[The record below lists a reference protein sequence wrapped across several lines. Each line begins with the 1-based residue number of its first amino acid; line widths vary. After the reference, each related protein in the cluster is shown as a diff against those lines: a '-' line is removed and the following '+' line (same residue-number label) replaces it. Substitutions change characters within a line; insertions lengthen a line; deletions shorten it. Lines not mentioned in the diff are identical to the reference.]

1 MPSRRPGP
9 GDGYP
14 AGQRPGEYW
23 ASASLG
29 YSMFNTIVP
38 PNSNTYQWGA
48 CSAYTGGNS
57 VTESVFANANSMHP
71 GGANFVFADGS
82 VHFLKA
88 TISLQTYW
96 ALGTRSNGEVI
107 SADSY

>member
-1 MPSRRPGP
+1 
-9 GDGYP
+9 
-14 AGQRPGEYW
+14 
-23 ASASLG
+23 
-29 YSMFNTIVP
+29 MFNTIVP

-48 CSAYTGGNS
+48 LPTRGGNS